1 LEFAGY
7 RARKRGLAVKKV
19 NRYVPDV
26 PQRVADR
33 GTEIVERHLA
43 AYGVSRAM
51 DLPEEGKVR
60 LMHELQSFFGRELP
74 EGLALLD
81 PSEMGWR
88 GALKRFWRFI
98 TGRRNEPRSAAR
110 G

>member
-1 LEFAGY
+1 MRSVGPACAGPAQHPPVSAF
-7 RARKRGLAVKKV
+7 RRQGVSACSCPSVGRIAVKKV

-60 LMHELQSFFGRELP
+60 LMREMNGFFGGELP
-74 EGLALLD
+74 EGLPLLD
-81 PSEMGWR
+81 PSD
-88 GALKRFWRFI
+88 
-98 TGRRNEPRSAAR
+98 
-110 G
+110 

>member
-1 LEFAGY
+1 M
-7 RARKRGLAVKKV
+7 KKV

-26 PQRVADR
+26 PQKVADR

-60 LMHELQSFFGRELP
+60 LVRELQGFFNHDLP
-74 EGLALLD
+74 EGMQMLD
-81 PSEMGWR
+81 PREMGWR
-88 GALKRFWRFI
+88 GAVRRAWRRV
-98 TGRRNEPRSAAR
+98 TGRGR
-110 G
+110 GRG

>member
-1 LEFAGY
+1 
-7 RARKRGLAVKKV
+7 VKKI

-33 GTEIVERHLA
+33 GTEVVERHLA

-60 LMHELQSFFGRELP
+60 LHHELQKFYYNELP

-81 PSEMGWR
+81 PSEVGIRGVLKRGWR
-88 GALKRFWRFI
+88 RF
-98 TGRRNEPRSAAR
+98 TGLFRSR

>member
-1 LEFAGY
+1 M
-7 RARKRGLAVKKV
+7 KKV

-51 DLPEEGKVR
+51 DLPEEGKVKLLR
-60 LMHELQSFFGRELP
+60 DLQAFFGREIP
-74 EGLALLD
+74 EGLELLD
-81 PSEMGWR
+81 PREVGWR
-88 GALKRFWRFI
+88 GALRRFWRAV
-98 TGRRNEPRSAAR
+98 TGRRPGSGPA
-110 G
+110 GP

>member
-1 LEFAGY
+1 
-7 RARKRGLAVKKV
+7 VKKV

-33 GTEIVERHLA
+33 GTELVERHLA

-60 LMHELQSFFGRELP
+60 LYHELQKFYKMELP
-74 EGLALLD
+74 EGLQMLD
-81 PSEMGWR
+81 ASEVGWR
-88 GALKRFWRFI
+88 GFFKRGWRRVKGVFR
-98 TGRRNEPRSAAR
+98 GRAA